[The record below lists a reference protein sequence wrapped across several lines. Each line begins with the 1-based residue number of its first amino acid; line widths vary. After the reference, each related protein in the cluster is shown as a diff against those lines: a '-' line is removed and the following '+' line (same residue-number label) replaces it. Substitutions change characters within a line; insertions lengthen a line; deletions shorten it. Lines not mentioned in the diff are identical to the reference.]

1 MPSSI
6 EGSNA
11 AGGNSDHD
19 SLKTF
24 PLSQGSVQIRRPCD
38 SIITEACETR
48 LIFTSYP
55 PTDAFLGTRLI
66 SGCGQTLSD
75 SSICSARFF
84 ALSYFFLTDSL
95 YEWLYFQGN
104 RFKKLGQVT
113 KIKLNKREL
122 TSITY
127 VI

>member
-6 EGSNA
+6 EVSNA

-38 SIITEACETR
+38 SITTEACETR
-48 LIFTSYP
+48 LIFTNYP
-55 PTDAFLGTRLI
+55 PADAFLSIRLLSGWKQI
-66 SGCGQTLSD
+66 SSDLS
-75 SSICSARFF
+75 IRSAHFF
-84 ALSYFFLTDSL
+84 ALFYFFLTDSL
-95 YEWLYFQGN
+95 SKRLNSQGN
-104 RFKKLGQVT
+104 KFKKLGQAT

-127 VI
+127 IT